1 MRQKSQPKGIRT
13 FITPTGRIKF
23 NVIRDGKVVK
33 SFKHFDDAFT
43 FYDRVIKDQVDP
55 KTMNKR
61 EASKIASALG
71 KLAAG
76 IPKRYSKAE
85 LQRRRERMR
94 KVGLE
99 RARRIRAQKKGVR

>member
-1 MRQKSQPKGIRT
+1 
-13 FITPTGRIKF
+13 
-23 NVIRDGKVVK
+23 VICDGKVVK

-43 FYDRVIKDQVDP
+43 FYDDLIKGKIMLPNSDMSP
-55 KTMNKR
+55 SEPGTMNKR
-61 EASKIASALG
+61 ELSKIASALG

-76 IPKRYSKAE
+76 VPKRYSKAE

-99 RARRIRAQKKGVR
+99 RARRIRAQKKEARR